1 MHRQQFA
8 WVVAVEGDQVC
19 NLLALRLGHFEA
31 LTLLDF
37 EADVASRGQRDWLA
51 GREDGRGFAHAAIL
65 EVLGAKIAAE
75 QPPESTRALLH
86 RARRHCIAAHR
97 AVDEV

>member
-75 QPPESTRALLH
+75 QPSRVNPRVASSRSPPLH
-86 RARRHCIAAHR
+86 SRPSRRR
-97 AVDEV
+97 